1 MELCSEGERTVMAM
15 LLLLCGTVTVLST
28 HYIYTVKEK
37 GVHSCWLCFHL
48 AILNLFSV
56 IIKESSQFQS
66 THTRL
71 VRRWAGA
78 QVVMVRWGANQDRT
92 LPHSHRDQ
100 AQCKCT

>member
-56 IIKESSQFQS
+56 IIIFTIS
-66 THTRL
+66 
-71 VRRWAGA
+71 V
-78 QVVMVRWGANQDRT
+78 
-92 LPHSHRDQ
+92 HSHVSCEEMGRSISGDGEMGSESRQ
-100 AQCKCT
+100 DTATQPQGSGSV